1 MAEGDEAHPAGARGD
16 GAAQPAQAG
25 RDDPAAPGGGRPV
38 AERPGGARADR
49 AHASA
54 GGGLRRRACGGHC
67 RWRRPSSPSVP
78 ALDERSGD
86 EGTARAEL
94 LLLSEPAAGRCAG
107 PGEPALV
114 PGRTPK
120 TLPASPSPAGR
131 RRAVVT
137 DIRAP
142 AVGRRAPRG
151 PGPAPSSHRHSPPR
165 HSEPR
170 ASARRSARAC
180 RVALI
185 GGRPEPARL
194 RQAPEGLS
202 AGAEPARVRQG
213 PEGCL
218 PERSQLASV
227 SGHPR
232 SEPASNAPATVIE
245 SQRMPSIAE
254 TTVEMIE
261 WVFPEH
267 AGGPGQIH
275 GGRMME
281 WITKAGT
288 LAASRVARGTVVLGA
303 MDDIDFLHPVKVGQ
317 IAILRARVED
327 VGTSSLEVGV
337 RVFAEDVLTGERR
350 VTLNSH
356 LVFVKVDESVRP
368 RPVEAKIRARDGA
381 ESALVEGARAR
392 REQRLARFARRASR
406 LSESAEPDLDA
417 SDVDVGWRFESVR
430 SVLREDALFGNT
442 MFVGKMLMALDEAGG
457 ILSMRYCKGL
467 VMTACVDA
475 MDFYSPIFT
484 HEVVTFKAGLNHVGT
499 SSLEVGVKVLAEVP
513 WSGEVR
519 HACTAF
525 LSFVHLGP
533 DLRPRPCPPYTPT
546 TAGARRRWEAALG
559 RRAERLERVKEL
571 KAMLLNERG

>member
-1 MAEGDEAHPAGARGD
+1 M
-16 GAAQPAQAG
+16 
-25 RDDPAAPGGGRPV
+25 
-38 AERPGGARADR
+38 
-49 AHASA
+49 
-54 GGGLRRRACGGHC
+54 L
-67 RWRRPSSPSVP
+67 
-78 ALDERSGD
+78 
-86 EGTARAEL
+86 
-94 LLLSEPAAGRCAG
+94 
-107 PGEPALV
+107 
-114 PGRTPK
+114 
-120 TLPASPSPAGR
+120 
-131 RRAVVT
+131 
-137 DIRAP
+137 
-142 AVGRRAPRG
+142 
-151 PGPAPSSHRHSPPR
+151 
-165 HSEPR
+165 
-170 ASARRSARAC
+170 
-180 RVALI
+180 
-185 GGRPEPARL
+185 
-194 RQAPEGLS
+194 
-202 AGAEPARVRQG
+202 
-213 PEGCL
+213 
-218 PERSQLASV
+218 
-227 SGHPR
+227 
-232 SEPASNAPATVIE
+232 
-245 SQRMPSIAE
+245 SIAD
-254 TTVEMIE
+254 TTLEMIE

-317 IAILRARVED
+317 IAILRAGVEY

-337 RVFAEDVLTGERR
+337 RVFAEDVVTGQRR
-350 VTLNSH
+350 ATLNSH
-356 LVFVKVDESVRP
+356 LVFVKVDEGVRP
-368 RPVEAKIRARDGA
+368 RPVEAKIRARDA
-381 ESALVEGARAR
+381 TEAALVEAAQAR
-392 REQRLARFARRASR
+392 REQRLTRFAQRASR
-406 LSESAEPDLDA
+406 LSASAETDA
-417 SDVDVGWRFESVR
+417 DAGDMDVDWRFESAR
-430 SVLREDALFGNT
+430 SVLPEDALFGNT

-525 LSFVHLGP
+525 VTYVHLGP

-559 RRAERLERVKEL
+559 RRALRLERVKGL